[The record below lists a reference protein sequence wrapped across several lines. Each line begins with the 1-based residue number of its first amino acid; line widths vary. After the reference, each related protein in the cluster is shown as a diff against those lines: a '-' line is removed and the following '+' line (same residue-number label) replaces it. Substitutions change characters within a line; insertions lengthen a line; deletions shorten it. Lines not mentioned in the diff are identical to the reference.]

1 MILLKINPKVQVSH
15 SQPRISERLKTKWKP
30 TKIAQVMIVTMNA
43 LFVSNCIYAEPVKP
57 LINLENSTVFKQVK
71 APPLSNSEKEEKLR
85 AYHAK
90 LDLMNDMFMPDDD
103 SYKWQ
108 VEHIDKY
115 LVKKKDDKVNIFFKV
130 IWFGGNKQWVHMDD
144 LRVHDPFLLVRYALR
159 HKLLNHK
166 GWEWTKHYIESDP
179 ELTRMVKAY
188 TVSRETVN
196 IKFGV
201 EVPATTKEAIALD
214 LKNGDSKWKEAMK
227 TEIDSIN
234 AYQTFRVLKDD
245 EKLPTGYKCIPY
257 HCIYDVKFDG
267 RRKCRLVAGGH
278 RTETPK

>member
-1 MILLKINPKVQVSH
+1 
-15 SQPRISERLKTKWKP
+15 
-30 TKIAQVMIVTMNA
+30 
-43 LFVSNCIYAEPVKP
+43 
-57 LINLENSTVFKQVK
+57 
-71 APPLSNSEKEEKLR
+71 
-85 AYHAK
+85 
-90 LDLMNDMFMPDDD
+90 
-103 SYKWQ
+103 
-108 VEHIDKY
+108 
-115 LVKKKDDKVNIFFKV
+115 
-130 IWFGGNKQWVHMDD
+130 MDD

-234 AYQTFRVLKDD
+234 AYQTFRVLQDN
-245 EKLPTGYKCIPY
+245 EALPPGYKCIPY

-267 RRKCRLVAGGH
+267 RRKCRLVVGGH
-278 RTETPK
+278 RTETPKEDIFFGVISMEAV